1 MLVCPELS
9 ELSMYPCTLNPITV
23 EDSEYKALHT
33 VVQTTH
39 EDHSLDQA
47 AAVLVPLM
55 FERQRVDIARVSG
68 DTTEKE
74 MQTLVY
80 LLSAEDSVRWNLTA
94 ASVVVKSFVSHHGGY
109 NFLLLRLYTIL

>member
-9 ELSMYPCTLNPITV
+9 EWSMYPCTLNPITV

-47 AAVLVPLM
+47 AAALVPLM
-55 FERQRVDIARVSG
+55 FERQRVDIA
-68 DTTEKE
+68 
-74 MQTLVY
+74 
-80 LLSAEDSVRWNLTA
+80 SVRRYDREGDADACIST
-94 ASVVVKSFVSHHGGY
+94 FGGV
-109 NFLLLRLYTIL
+109 LIV